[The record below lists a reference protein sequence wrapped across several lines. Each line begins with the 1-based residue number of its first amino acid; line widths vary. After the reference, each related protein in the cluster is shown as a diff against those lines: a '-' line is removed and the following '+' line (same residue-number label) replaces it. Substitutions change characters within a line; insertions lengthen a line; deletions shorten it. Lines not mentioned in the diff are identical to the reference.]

1 MDREKMTA
9 AQLDMVDSLTEFE
22 DDQVLYADGFEE
34 AFFGVVMKAGAPPV
48 AGYDQDKCISLLMN
62 RDGMD
67 YEEAWEYFGFN
78 VQGAYMGK
86 HTPSFIDFV
95 DGYRPYEFSQ
105 EEIDKYEEAQ
115 AELRGE

>member
-1 MDREKMTA
+1 MT
-9 AQLDMVDSLTEFE
+9 
-22 DDQVLYADGFEE
+22 
-34 AFFGVVMKAGAPPV
+34 
-48 AGYDQDKCISLLMN
+48 
-62 RDGMD
+62 